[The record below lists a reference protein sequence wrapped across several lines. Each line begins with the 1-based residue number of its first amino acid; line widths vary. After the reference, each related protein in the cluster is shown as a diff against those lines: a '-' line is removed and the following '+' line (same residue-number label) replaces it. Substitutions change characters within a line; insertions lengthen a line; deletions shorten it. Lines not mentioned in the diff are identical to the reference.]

1 MINFFYNY
9 LRVTLHNT
17 LLLYIVKNQNA
28 SAFSDNFYAKF
39 GVLHTWVYNEIMKWD
54 LISDVILVASIAS
67 LAVFV
72 FLGIYQLFACKSLLK
87 VDRRLLWMIFPLLL
101 MAITYI
107 IFDKLFVLNV
117 RPNGSGETSFPST
130 HVMVVA
136 TIFMLIAIN
145 LPYYI
150 KSKAICILL
159 DLAMLALLVLVCVGR
174 VLSEMHWLSDVLGGL
189 AFALIF
195 AFIYYLII
203 RRKNHA

>member
-1 MINFFYNY
+1 
-9 LRVTLHNT
+9 
-17 LLLYIVKNQNA
+17 
-28 SAFSDNFYAKF
+28 
-39 GVLHTWVYNEIMKWD
+39 MKWD

-72 FLGIYQLFACKSLLK
+72 FLGIYQIFTRKSLLK
-87 VDRRLLWMIFPLLL
+87 VDRRLLWMILPLLL
-101 MAITYI
+101 MTITYVV
-107 IFDKLFVLNV
+107 FDKFFVLNV

-150 KSKAICILL
+150 KSKAICIVL